1 MEELEIAR
9 RRAMHLLAARDYG
22 KKELYKKLLN
32 NYSEKTSLAVTEMMT
47 EYGYLDDERYAKKLA
62 KTYIEIRKY
71 GKKRAALM
79 MREKGLDRDTIEN
92 ALEEYDAEAITSEI
106 VVLLKKKYM
115 DRLFSEGPEGKKEMQ
130 KVIAALARR
139 GYSYGDIKT
148 ALYALKEEIE

>member
-22 KKELYKKLLN
+22 KNELYKKLLN

-115 DRLFSEGPEGKKEMQ
+115 DRLFLEGPEGKKEMQ

-148 ALYALKEEIE
+148 ALYALEEEIE

>member
-148 ALYALKEEIE
+148 ALYALEEEIE

>member
-32 NYSEKTSLAVTEMMT
+32 NYSEKTSLAVTEMMM
-47 EYGYLDDERYAKKLA
+47 EYGYIDDERNAKKLA

-79 MREKGLDRDTIEN
+79 MREKGLDRDTIDE
-92 ALEEYDAEAITSEI
+92 ALADYDSDTITSEI
-106 VVLLKKKYM
+106 VELLRKKYM
-115 DRLFSEGPEGKKEMQ
+115 DTLEMQ
-130 KVIAALARR
+130 
-139 GYSYGDIKT
+139 
-148 ALYALKEEIE
+148 

>member
-115 DRLFSEGPEGKKEMQ
+115 DRLFLEGPEGKKEMQ

-148 ALYALKEEIE
+148 ALYALEEEIE

>member
-79 MREKGLDRDTIEN
+79 MREKGLDRNTIEN

-115 DRLFSEGPEGKKEMQ
+115 DRLFLEGPEGKKEMQ

-148 ALYALKEEIE
+148 ALYALEEEIE

>member
-32 NYSEKTSLAVTEMMT
+32 NYSEETSLAVTEMMT
-47 EYGYLDDERYAKKLA
+47 EYGYIDDERYAKKLA

-79 MREKGLDRDTIEN
+79 MREKGLDRDIIDE
-92 ALEEYDAEAITSEI
+92 ALAEYDSDAITSEI
-106 VVLLKKKYM
+106 VELLRKKYM
-115 DRLFSEGPEGKKEMQ
+115 DRLFLGGLEGKKEMQ

-139 GYSYGDIKT
+139 GYSYSDIKT
-148 ALYALKEEIE
+148 ALYILEEEIE

>member
-1 MEELEIAR
+1 MEELEIAK

-32 NYSEKTSLAVTEMMT
+32 NYSEETSLAVTEMMT
-47 EYGYLDDERYAKKLA
+47 EYGYIDDERYAKKLA

-106 VVLLKKKYM
+106 VALLKKKYM
-115 DRLFSEGPEGKKEMQ
+115 DRLFLEGPEGKKEMQ

-148 ALYALKEEIE
+148 ALYVLEEETE

>member
-32 NYSEKTSLAVTEMMT
+32 NYSEETSLAVTEMMT
-47 EYGYLDDERYAKKLA
+47 EYDYIDDERYAKKLA

-106 VVLLKKKYM
+106 VALLKKKYM
-115 DRLFSEGPEGKKEMQ
+115 DRLFLEGPEGKKEMQ

-148 ALYALKEEIE
+148 ALYVLEEETE

>member
-32 NYSEKTSLAVTEMMT
+32 NYSEETSLAVTEMMT
-47 EYGYLDDERYAKKLA
+47 EYGYIDDERYAKKLA

-92 ALEEYDAEAITSEI
+92 ALVEYDAEAITSEI
-106 VVLLKKKYM
+106 VALLKKKYM
-115 DRLFSEGPEGKKEMQ
+115 DRLFLEGPEGKKEMQ

-148 ALYALKEEIE
+148 ALYALEEEL

>member
-79 MREKGLDRDTIEN
+79 MREKGLDRNTIEN

-115 DRLFSEGPEGKKEMQ
+115 DRLFLEGPEGKKEMQ

>member
-9 RRAMHLLAARDYG
+9 RCAMHLLAARDYG

-115 DRLFSEGPEGKKEMQ
+115 DRLFLEGPEGKKEMQ

-148 ALYALKEEIE
+148 ALYALEEEIE

>member
-32 NYSEKTSLAVTEMMT
+32 NYSEKTSLAVTEMMM

>member
-106 VVLLKKKYM
+106 VALLKKKYM
-115 DRLFSEGPEGKKEMQ
+115 DRLFLEGPEGKKEMQ

-148 ALYALKEEIE
+148 ALYALEEEIE

>member
-79 MREKGLDRDTIEN
+79 MREKGLDRNTIEN

-106 VVLLKKKYM
+106 VALLKKKYM
-115 DRLFSEGPEGKKEMQ
+115 DRLFLEGPEGKKEMQ

-148 ALYALKEEIE
+148 ALYALEEEIE

>member
-22 KKELYKKLLN
+22 KNELYKKLLN

-92 ALEEYDAEAITSEI
+92 ALEEYDAEAIISEI

-115 DRLFSEGPEGKKEMQ
+115 DRLFLEGSEGKKEMQ

-148 ALYALKEEIE
+148 ALYALEEEIE

>member
-1 MEELEIAR
+1 MEELEIAK

-22 KKELYKKLLN
+22 RNELYKKLMN
-32 NYSEKTSLAVTEMMT
+32 NYSEKTAITVTEMMT
-47 EYGYLDDERYAKKLA
+47 QYGYIDDERYAKKLA

-79 MREKGLDRDTIEN
+79 MREKGLDRDTIEA
-92 ALEEYDAEAITSEI
+92 ALEDYDNEAITSEI
-106 VVLLKKKYM
+106 IALLKKKYI
-115 DRLFSEGPEGKKEMQ
+115 DRLFLEGLEGKKEMQ

-148 ALYALKEEIE
+148 ALYALEEELE

>member
-32 NYSEKTSLAVTEMMT
+32 NYSEETSLAVTEMMT
-47 EYGYLDDERYAKKLA
+47 EYGYIDDERYAKKLA

-106 VVLLKKKYM
+106 VALLKKKYM
-115 DRLFSEGPEGKKEMQ
+115 DRLFLEGPEGKKEMQ

-148 ALYALKEEIE
+148 ALYALEEEL